1 MIILGIDPGTATT
14 GYGIIKTASKKVSL
28 VDFGCVKTAAGEEM
42 PKRLLKLRK
51 ELKKLIKEFEPRI
64 MVIER
69 LFFNT
74 NAKTAMTVGQARGVV
89 MLVGAEHKLPVL
101 EYTAL
106 QAKKELTG
114 YGRADKVEVEK
125 AVKRCLNIR
134 RKIKPDDA
142 ADALAIAICHV
153 KKESKC
159 QCVKVSKR

>member
-1 MIILGIDPGTATT
+1 MVILGIDPGTATT
-14 GYGIIKTASKKVSL
+14 GYGVIKTTSKKVSL
-28 VDFGCVKTAAGEEM
+28 VDFGVIKTTAGEEM

-51 ELKKLIKEFEPRI
+51 ELKKLIKDCQPAA

-89 MLVGAEHKLPVL
+89 LLVAAETKLPVF

-106 QAKKELTG
+106 EAKLELTG
-114 YGRADKVEVEK
+114 YGRADKKEVEK
-125 AVKRCLNIR
+125 AVKRCLRVR

-142 ADALAIAICHV
+142 ADALAVAICHI
-153 KKESKC
+153 KKTNNSIT
-159 QCVKVSKR
+159 Q

>member
-1 MIILGIDPGTATT
+1 MVILGIDPGTAAT
-14 GYGIIKTASKKVSL
+14 GYGFIKTSSKRISL
-28 VDFGCVKTAAGEEM
+28 VDFGCIKTAAGEEM

-51 ELKKLIKEFEPRI
+51 ELKKLIKEFEPKV

-89 MLVGAEHKLPVL
+89 MLVAAEAKLPVL

-114 YGRADKVEVEK
+114 YGRADKKQVEK
-125 AVKRCLNIR
+125 AVKKCLQIR
-134 RKIKPDDA
+134 RSIRPDDA
-142 ADALAIAICHV
+142 ADALAVAICHV
-153 KKESKC
+153 KKCPKD
-159 QCVKVSKR
+159 

>member
-14 GYGIIKTASKKVSL
+14 GYGLIKNNPKKISL
-28 VDFGCVKTAAGEEM
+28 VGFGCIKTAAGEEM

-51 ELKKLIKEFEPRI
+51 ELKKLIKEFEPKV

-114 YGRADKVEVEK
+114 YGRADKKEVEK
-125 AVKRCLNIR
+125 AVKRCLRIR
-134 RKIKPDDA
+134 RKIRPDDA
-142 ADALAIAICHV
+142 ADALAVAICHV
-153 KKESKC
+153 KKC
-159 QCVKVSKR
+159 QNV

>member
-1 MIILGIDPGTATT
+1 MIILGIDPGTAAT
-14 GYGIIKTASKKVSL
+14 GYGFIKASSKRISL
-28 VDFGCVKTAAGEEM
+28 VDFGCIKTQAGEEM
-42 PKRLLKLRK
+42 PKRLFRLRK
-51 ELKKLIKEFEPRI
+51 ELKKLIKEFRPEM

-89 MLVGAEHKLPVL
+89 MLVAAEAKLPVL

-114 YGRADKVEVEK
+114 YGRADKKEVEK
-125 AVKRCLNIR
+125 AVKRCLRIR
-134 RKIKPDDA
+134 RKIRPDDA

-153 KKESKC
+153 KKC
-159 QCVKVSKR
+159 QNV

>member
-1 MIILGIDPGTATT
+1 MVILGIDPGTATT
-14 GYGIIKTASKKVSL
+14 GYGVIKTTSKKVSL
-28 VDFGCVKTAAGEEM
+28 VDFGVIKTTAGEEM

-51 ELKKLIKEFEPRI
+51 ELKHLIKDSRPAA

-89 MLVGAEHKLPVL
+89 LLVAAETKLPVF

-106 QAKKELTG
+106 EAKLELTG
-114 YGRADKVEVEK
+114 YGRADKKEVEK
-125 AVKRCLNIR
+125 AVKRCLRLR

-142 ADALAIAICHV
+142 ADALAVAICHI
-153 KKESKC
+153 KKTNNSIT
-159 QCVKVSKR
+159 Q